1 LPERARVIK
10 RLGRHLLVLVWVA
23 AAAVPLVW
31 GLPYYRLSPLQRA
44 YSPLDRLFSPTGL
57 VGHGLGIVGTFMLVV
72 GVGTYSVRKRVRPLQ
87 RLGRLSGWLDFHIFL
102 CTLGPFLVV
111 LHTGFKVTGIVAI
124 AFWSMVIVV
133 ASGVFGR
140 YVYVRNPKALNGQ
153 FLSLQALEERQRG
166 LLDVIREDVG
176 EEAARLLVREPASM
190 PERPG
195 FVRAVIEA
203 VRFVLRSRG
212 QRRRMRRELDRRDL
226 PERVSRHALA
236 LAQERSRLRQ
246 QILLLGP
253 FQRAFRYWHA
263 FHLPLAYVVL
273 VVVAVH
279 VVVAFLFGYRW
290 IF

>member
-1 LPERARVIK
+1 MMK

-23 AAAVPLVW
+23 VAAVPLVA
-31 GLPYYRLSPLQRA
+31 GLPYYRLSPVQRA
-44 YSPLDRLFSPTGL
+44 YSPLNELFAPTGV
-57 VGHGLGIVGTFMLVV
+57 VGHGLGVVGTLLLVV
-72 GVGTYSVRKRVRPLQ
+72 GVGTYSLRKRVRPLG
-87 RLGRLSGWLDFHIFL
+87 RLGSLGGWLDFHIFL

-140 YVYVRNPKALNGQ
+140 YVYVRIPKTLNGQ
-153 FLSLQALEERQRG
+153 FLSLQAIEERQRE
-166 LLDVIREDVG
+166 LLADIRASVG
-176 EEAARLLVREPASM
+176 EEAALALAGDPVAL

-195 FVRAVIEA
+195 FLRAAVEA
-203 VRFVLRSRG
+203 VRYDLHARG
-212 QRRRMRRELDRRDL
+212 QRRRMRRALEGRGLAAPARAQ
-226 PERVSRHALA
+226 ALA
-236 LAQERSRLRQ
+236 IAQERARLKQ
-246 QILLLGP
+246 QILILGP

-263 FHLPLAYVVL
+263 FHLPLALVML

-290 IF
+290 VF